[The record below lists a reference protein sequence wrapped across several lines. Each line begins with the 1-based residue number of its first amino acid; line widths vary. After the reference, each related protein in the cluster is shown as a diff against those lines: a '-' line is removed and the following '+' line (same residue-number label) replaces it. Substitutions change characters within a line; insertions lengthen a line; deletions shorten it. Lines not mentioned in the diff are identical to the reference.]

1 MLNESFTERDWKLFQ
16 QKIVDW
22 QERYMAKLNQEY
34 IALLTSGGQAS
45 EIFWAL
51 ESRIKKDRRS
61 IGVKIEMKRS
71 LMLSNLFSL
80 LDDEVIT
87 LADLEVFSD
96 SLKEKLLEHIAL
108 QEQQETVPMYEVP
121 VENKLGLKVFI
132 NGIPK
137 IANMPPER
145 FESFI
150 SVLESDI
157 AKFYEDEQKSKDKKE

>member
-34 IALLTSGGQAS
+34 IDLLTSEGQAS

-80 LDDEVIT
+80 LDNEVIA
-87 LADLEVFSD
+87 LADLDEFSD
-96 SLKEKLLEHIAL
+96 GLKEKLLEYIAL
-108 QEQQETVPMYEVP
+108 QEQQETVPMYEVK
-121 VENKLGLKVFI
+121 VENEMGLKMFI

-137 IANMPPER
+137 IENIPPEK
-145 FESFI
+145 FQSI
-150 SVLESDI
+150 MSVLEADI
-157 AKFYEDEQKSKDKKE
+157 VKFYEDEQKAKDKNE